1 MTRRTRPKGPRAH
14 ERTPTLE
21 REPHGPTGLDRS
33 DLGGWLAD
41 HAAVLAER
49 WLVAVDSRAEGLDP
63 EPKALLGEFYEE
75 FMVLLPACL
84 GPYRAQFEPLWRQC
98 AELYG
103 SVGAMRGL
111 ASGEIIDEFQVIRE
125 ATIRLM
131 FATPPSVRGTPM
143 LMREILRLNRVI
155 DRGVTFAN
163 VGHTDALFFA
173 LFKGSGAPKSLT
185 AEQLDEV
192 RDQLDSIRKESLRLL
207 ALLAQ

>member
-1 MTRRTRPKGPRAH
+1 
-14 ERTPTLE
+14 
-21 REPHGPTGLDRS
+21 
-33 DLGGWLAD
+33 
-41 HAAVLAER
+41 
-49 WLVAVDSRAEGLDP
+49 VDGKAGGLDP
-63 EPKALLGEFYEE
+63 DPKSLLGEFFDE
-75 FMVLLPACL
+75 FMILLPACM
-84 GPYRAQFEPLWRQC
+84 GPYRSQFEPVWRQC

-111 ASGEIIDEFQVIRE
+111 ASGEIIDEFQIVRE

-131 FATPPSVRGTPM
+131 FATPPSVRGTPL

-185 AEQLDEV
+185 DEQLQEV
-192 RDQLDSIRKESLRLL
+192 REQLEAIRKDTRRLL
-207 ALLAQ
+207 GLLAQ